1 MPFLCARHAT
11 SKLRSFEDLV
21 GIGTL
26 GFRGEALA
34 SISHV
39 AHMTVTTMAANHSHG
54 LRATF
59 RQVLARFVWLSA
71 CSCLSGHAVCHAVWP
86 CCLPCYQGVLKLP
99 AVDQRGWVY
108 CLAIA
113 GMVP

>member
-39 AHMTVTTMAANHSHG
+39 AHMTVTTMAASHSHG
-54 LRATF
+54 MRATF
-59 RQVLARFVWLSA
+59 R
-71 CSCLSGHAVCHAVWP
+71 
-86 CCLPCYQGVLKLP
+86 
-99 AVDQRGWVY
+99 
-108 CLAIA
+108 
-113 GMVP
+113 

>member
-34 SISHV
+34 SISHL

-71 CSCLSGHAVCHAVWP
+71 CSCLSGHAVISGGSQA
-86 CCLPCYQGVLKLP
+86 
-99 AVDQRGWVY
+99 ASRGSKRVY